1 MTTLQE
7 LKMKEFNKLI
17 LNVPPSDL
25 PNVFKACQD
34 VGLVGEGVQFVLSS
48 LDFHGTQNYSYGG
61 FNFAN
66 ITSQL
71 LQSSKHLK
79 VVRRELPDRIPN
91 DWT

>member
-48 LDFHGTQNYSYGG
+48 LDFHGTQNYSYSG

-66 ITSQL
+66 VTSQ
-71 LQSSKHLK
+71 QSSKLK
-79 VVRRELPDRIPN
+79 VVSKRELPDRIPN

>member
-1 MTTLQE
+1 
-7 LKMKEFNKLI
+7 MKEFNKLI

-66 ITSQL
+66 VTSQ
-71 LQSSKHLK
+71 QSSKLK
-79 VVRRELPDRIPN
+79 VVSKRELPDRIPN